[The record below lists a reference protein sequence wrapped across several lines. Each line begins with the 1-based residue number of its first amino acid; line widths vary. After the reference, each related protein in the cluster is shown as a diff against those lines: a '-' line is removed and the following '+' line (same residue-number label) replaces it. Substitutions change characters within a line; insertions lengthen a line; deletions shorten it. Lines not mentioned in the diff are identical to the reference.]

1 MTKSPKSVVSTTLMG
16 AAFLTLAGC
25 VSSGGRQTSR
35 VDYVCDNGERVTV
48 VFQPNTARIISVQPP
63 VEMPRQRTASG
74 FHFAT
79 AQNSI
84 RGQGRQMTWTRGF
97 ATPLQCREVNRR

>member
-1 MTKSPKSVVSTTLMG
+1 MTRSPKAAFSATLMG
-16 AAFLTLAGC
+16 AAFLALAGC
-25 VSSGGRQTSR
+25 ASSGGRQTSR

-48 VFQPNTARIISVQPP
+48 VFQPNTARIISVQPA
-63 VEMPRQRTASG
+63 VEMQRQRTASG
-74 FHFAT
+74 FHFAS

-97 ATPLQCREVNRR
+97 AAPLNCREVNRR